1 MKRREALSRLTVL
14 VALAAWRPTEFR
26 RLAPKPLEHPEPRP
40 GITSEH
46 VLADADLPKNRKKM
60 HDAYSGARAYPEL
73 FDGLCCGCDC
83 RESMGHRSLL
93 SCYESK
99 QPQGCLACQEEAW
112 LVADLAKQGKSLADI
127 RTAVDKKFG

>member
-1 MKRREALSRLTVL
+1 
-14 VALAAWRPTEFR
+14 
-26 RLAPKPLEHPEPRP
+26 
-40 GITSEH
+40 
-46 VLADADLPKNRKKM
+46 
-60 HDAYSGARAYPEL
+60 
-73 FDGLCCGCDC
+73 
-83 RESMGHRSLL
+83 MGHRSLL